1 VAACEQC
8 GRWFESK
15 DLGRPRRYCTDKC
28 RQAAYRGRGSKGEQ
42 MTVTDW
48 DREETD
54 RLLAEARAI
63 PGGRY
68 GTSRSYDTPE
78 DVELDRLIG
87 EVKSGAT
94 GAGALGGGFSA
105 AALQHW
111 IKTGE
116 ISRTWTA
123 GVESKALIEDTP
135 GRIIL
140 PPDIAIGVLAVA
152 RQQGMLRD
160 LVTVYPTTAQR
171 QPVGLLSTAATGWGP
186 LETGTTVTDAAV
198 VPAASTGG
206 DIVVA
211 DLTSLVKIGQDELQ
225 DTPAMTEQALNY
237 VFGDAIAEAVDLAI
251 SAGTGSGQPSGLTL
265 AANITRIPAGQK
277 TTAASPPTIANLRAL
292 PWLLPARYRPRA
304 TWLFSTDAASAVAG
318 LTDTAGGAI
327 WPNPGNPDPKTGGGF
342 MGWPA
347 YTVPGLPAMTGTNAP
362 SILFGDLKSAYRLV
376 ERLPIRVTRLEQ
388 RFAETGDVGLLL
400 TYRAGGDLVRENA
413 MAAYLL

>member
-1 VAACEQC
+1 MAACEQC
-8 GRWFESK
+8 GQQFGNSY
-15 DLGRPRRYCTDKC
+15 LGRQRRYCSDAC
-28 RQAAYRGRGSKGEQ
+28 RQRAYR
-42 MTVTDW
+42 
-48 DREETD
+48 DRKAEEALMNPYQQHVD
-54 RLLAEARAI
+54 EVLAAARAI
-63 PGGRY
+63 PGGHYPPAYVPDFDPEYARL
-68 GTSRSYDTPE
+68 SAAATPHGAGVQSKALR
-78 DVELDRLIG
+78 DWI
-87 EVKSGAT
+87 AT
-94 GAGALGGGFSA
+94 GARWGIE
-105 AALQHW
+105 Q
-111 IKTGE
+111 
-116 ISRTWTA
+116 
-123 GVESKALIEDTP
+123 KALTETAA
-135 GRIIL
+135 GQIIL

-186 LETGTTVTDAAV
+186 LETGTSVTDAAV

-225 DTPAMTEQALNY
+225 DTPAMTEQALSY

-251 SAGTGSGQPSGLTL
+251 SAGTGSGQPAGLTL

-327 WPNPGNPDPKTGGGF
+327 WPNPGNPDPLNGGGF

-376 ERLPIRVTRLEQ
+376 ERLPIRVQRLEQ
-388 RFAETGDVGLLL
+388 RYAETGDVGLLL